1 MPVTSSTS
9 YIKRWPVAET
19 VLRALKEWADAQ
31 ADARPDLAALGYFGS
46 YARNEAAFGSDI
58 DLIAIVEHS
67 EASYLER
74 ARDWPYERLP
84 VPADLLVYTVAEWDR
99 LQRRGGRFARV
110 LTDEV
115 VWLVGGPPGF
125 GRDCSGKHRLKPLD
139 SDHE

>member
-1 MPVTSSTS
+1 MNTTDHSKTPRQFLMPVTSSTS
-9 YIKRWPVAET
+9 HIKRWPVAET

-31 ADARPDLAALGYFGS
+31 ADARPHLAALGYFGS

-67 EASYLER
+67 ETSYLER
-74 ARDWPYERLP
+74 ARDWPYERLQ
-84 VPADLLVYTVAEWDR
+84 W
-99 LQRRGGRFARV
+99 RGGRFAQV

-115 VWLVGGPPGF
+115 VWVLGGPPVSDGSC
-125 GRDCSGKHRLKPLD
+125 GGKHRLKPLA

>member
-19 VLRALKEWADAQ
+19 VLRGLKEWADAQ
-31 ADARPDLAALGYFGS
+31 AEARPHLAALGYFGS

-84 VPADLLVYTVAEWDR
+84 VPADLLVYTVEEWER
-99 LQRRGGRFARV
+99 LQRRGSRFARV
-110 LTDEV
+110 LADEV
-115 VWLVGGPPGF
+115 VWVVGGPRFRTGVAAVCA
-125 GRDCSGKHRLKPLD
+125 G
-139 SDHE
+139 